1 MEKHSGRHRKRRQ
14 GWGEH
19 LRWLLGAVLAAVFCG
34 PTGQSTRPVVEV
46 RQPLPGR
53 RSPQGREPVLDG
65 TAGQVRVKVPQ
76 PRTGEPHKGTR
87 AAGPPQQEGLYT
99 GRRGWCEDD
108 DGVRGVRL
116 YLAVHEKN
124 RHAQR
129 RVKTVP
135 PAPRQE
141 VSAPVASG
149 AGGGEPPVDMSDLA
163 AVVRQWQALR
173 QPVA

>member
-19 LRWLLGAVLAAVFCG
+19 LRWVLGVVLAAVFCG
-34 PTGQSTRPVVEV
+34 PTGQSARPVVEV
-46 RQPLPGR
+46 RQPLSARCPA
-53 RSPQGREPVLDG
+53 QGREPGLG
-65 TAGQVRVKVPQ
+65 GAAGQVGVKVPR
-76 PRTGEPHKGTR
+76 PRVGEARTGTHE
-87 AAGPPQQEGLYT
+87 AGSPPRRELYT

-124 RHAQR
+124 QHAQR
-129 RVKTVP
+129 RTRAVP
-135 PAPRQE
+135 PVPRQE
-141 VSAPVASG
+141 GSAPEPMG
-149 AGGGEPPVDMSDLA
+149 AGGGEAPLDMSDLA